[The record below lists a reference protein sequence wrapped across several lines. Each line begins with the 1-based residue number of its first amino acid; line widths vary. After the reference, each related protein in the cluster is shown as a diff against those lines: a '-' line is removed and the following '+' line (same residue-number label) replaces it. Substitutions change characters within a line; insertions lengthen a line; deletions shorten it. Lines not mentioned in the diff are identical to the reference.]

1 MKNKTKFQ
9 EKLLIGSVPCGLVTR
24 KVYLSAPSW
33 DCDWYWGFGYL
44 GNKTMHFHVNGLKTI
59 DRYNV
64 EKNVRE
70 YEFVNLF
77 DGFKK
82 KFGDSLVVTD
92 DKDLWK
98 LCDLFQ
104 SFYTLKEVAALYRGG
119 CSHYTDVNNIG
130 LNLTNLAQYKEINY
144 ELIPKI
150 FDAIYDI
157 LIKYQK

>member
-44 GNKTMHFHVNGLKTI
+44 GNNRMHFHVDGLKTI
-59 DRYNV
+59 DKYNV

-70 YEFVNLF
+70 YKFVNLF
-77 DGFKK
+77 DGFKD
-82 KFGDSLVVTD
+82 KFGESLVVTD

-104 SFYTLKEVAALYRGG
+104 SFYTLKEVSALYHRG
-119 CSHYTDVNNIG
+119 CSHYTDVENIG
-130 LNLTNLAQYKEINY
+130 LNLTDLARYKEINY
-144 ELIPKI
+144 ELMPKI